1 MRNAPD
7 AMNMKSEAD
16 SNEFSERADLSKIP
30 VGETAVILD
39 LKLEGKLRDYVMRF
53 GFVPGAS
60 IAVLRK
66 VHHFLR
72 RKSLTFVETQLILRS
87 HNALISNNRISH
99 RLRQRD
105 SPCEPT
111 TPSTPA
117 SLDRGRCRAKRPRR
131 RKNREGSADNS

>member
-53 GFVPGAS
+53 GFVPGAN

-66 VHHFLR
+66 VPLSGMRVYQVGQSQIALR
-72 RKSLTFVETQLILRS
+72 PETADAI
-87 HNALISNNRISH
+87 IV
-99 RLRQRD
+99 
-105 SPCEPT
+105 
-111 TPSTPA
+111 
-117 SLDRGRCRAKRPRR
+117 RR
-131 RKNREGSADNS
+131 NDG